1 MRTRTTT
8 SEIAFRR
15 PFTINGHTGQ
25 LPAGT
30 YKIDTTE
37 ETVSN
42 NIFARFQPATIVL
55 HLPLQPGNPQSG
67 QAITVKP
74 GAFKDAVKRD
84 RKKFMPIP
92 ATVSSGY
99 TP

>member
-1 MRTRTTT
+1 MNTRTTT
-8 SEIAFRR
+8 SKIDFRR
-15 PFTINGHTGQ
+15 PFTINGHIGQ

-30 YKIDTTE
+30 YKIDTME
-37 ETVSN
+37 KTVSN
-42 NIFARFQPATIVL
+42 TIFARYQPVSIVL
-55 HLPLQPGNPQSG
+55 HLPVQLENPQSG
-67 QAITVKP
+67 QAVTVMP
-74 GAFKDAVKRD
+74 DAFKDAVKRD